1 MEQNILLEVRDLVSG
16 YGNISILKSISF
28 ELIEG
33 QILALIGANGAG
45 KTTTINSISGIVK
58 PTSGKIRFKKEEIG
72 KLRPAQIVKL
82 GISQVPEG
90 RKIFQGLTVLENL
103 QLGAYLEKNKK
114 KIDERVEH
122 AFELFPILKERKK
135 QTAGTLSGGEQQM
148 LAIARGMM
156 LDPEM
161 ILLDEPSLGLAPK
174 LVEQIFGI
182 IKKINEE
189 GKSILLVEQNAHLA
203 LQLADRAMVM
213 ETGRI
218 VMDNDA
224 KTLLHDPQVRKTY
237 LGED

>member
-1 MEQNILLEVRDLVSG
+1 LEQNILLEVRDLVSG

-28 ELIEG
+28 SLTEG
-33 QILALIGANGAG
+33 RILALIGANGAG
-45 KTTTINSISGIVK
+45 KTTTINSISGIIK
-58 PTSGKIRFKKEEIG
+58 STSGTIKFRNNEIG

-114 KIDERVEH
+114 KIEAGVEH
-122 AFELFPILKERKK
+122 AYELFPILKERSK

-148 LAIARGMM
+148 LAIARGLM
-156 LDPEM
+156 LDPKM

-182 IKKINEE
+182 IKRINEE
-189 GKSILLVEQNAHLA
+189 GKTILLVEQNAHLA
-203 LQLADRAMVM
+203 LQLADRAIVM

-218 VMDNDA
+218 VMNNEA
-224 KTLLHDPQVRKTY
+224 KVLLHDPQVRKTY